1 MPSRLE
7 EPSLR
12 LPNFPL
18 PCFLAE
24 KTKIHYR
31 QKAIIVYRNGKV
43 FRRLAAQPHAALI
56 RKAAFDL

>member
-12 LPNFPL
+12 LPHFPL
-18 PCFLAE
+18 PCFLA
-24 KTKIHYR
+24 KIHDR

-43 FRRLAAQPHAALI
+43 FRRLPVQPHAALI